1 MDFLQAQAVEIK
13 KTLSD
18 GLVSIGLTLT
28 AKQHEQLLGY
38 LELMSKWNKVYNLT
52 AVRDKTEMVRQ
63 HLLDSLAVIPLIRGQ
78 RVLDVGSGGG
88 LPGVVLAIVKP
99 EVQVVTVDKVHKK
112 IAFQTQVAAELGLI
126 NLKPMSTRVEDLQE
140 APFDTI
146 TSRAFSSLLDF
157 VTLTAPLLAEN
168 GEWAAMKGVFP
179 HEEIE
184 QLPATVKVTE
194 VIEVHVPDLQ
204 AERHLVR
211 LQKHA

>member
-1 MDFLQAQAVEIK
+1 MDFLQAQALEIK
-13 KTLSD
+13 KTLTD
-18 GLVSIGLTLT
+18 GIAKIGLSLT
-28 AKQHEQLLGY
+28 AKQHEQLVAY

-52 AVRDKTEMVRQ
+52 AVRDKTDMVRQ
-63 HLLDSLAVIPLIRGQ
+63 HLLDALAVIPLIRGQ

-99 EVQVVTVDKVHKK
+99 EVQVVTVDKVQKK
-112 IAFQTQVAAELGLI
+112 IAFQTQVAAELGLT
-126 NLKPMSTRVEDLQE
+126 NLKPMSTRVEDLHE

-157 VTLTAPLLAEN
+157 VTLTEPLLAQN

-211 LQKHA
+211 LQKNA

>member
-1 MDFLQAQAVEIK
+1 MDFLQAQALEIK
-13 KTLSD
+13 KTLTD
-18 GLVSIGLTLT
+18 GIAKIGLSLT
-28 AKQHEQLLGY
+28 AKQHEQLLAY

-99 EVQVVTVDKVHKK
+99 EVQVVTVDKVQKK
-112 IAFQTQVAAELGLI
+112 IAFQTQVAAELGLT
-126 NLKPMSTRVEDLQE
+126 NLKPMSTRVEDLHE
-140 APFDTI
+140 EPFDTI

-157 VTLTAPLLAEN
+157 VTLTEPLLAQN

-194 VIEVHVPDLQ
+194 VIELHVPDLQ

-211 LQKHA
+211 LRKAD

>member
-1 MDFLQAQAVEIK
+1 MDFPQAQALEIK
-13 KTLSD
+13 KTLTD
-18 GLVSIGLTLT
+18 GIAKIGLSLT
-28 AKQHEQLLGY
+28 AKQHEQLLAY

-63 HLLDSLAVIPLIRGQ
+63 HLLDSLAVIPLIRGL

-88 LPGVVLAIVKP
+88 LPGIVLAIVKP
-99 EVQVVTVDKVHKK
+99 EVQVVTVDKVQKK
-112 IAFQTQVAAELGLI
+112 IAFQTQVAAELGLT
-126 NLKPMSTRVEDLQE
+126 NLKPMITRVEDLHE

-157 VTLTAPLLAEN
+157 VTLTEPLLAQN

-211 LQKHA
+211 LQKNA

>member
-1 MDFLQAQAVEIK
+1 MDFMQAQALEIK
-13 KTLSD
+13 KTLTD
-18 GLVSIGLTLT
+18 GIAKIGLSLT
-28 AKQHEQLLGY
+28 AKQHEQLVAY

-78 RVLDVGSGGG
+78 RILDVGSGGG
-88 LPGVVLAIVKP
+88 LPGVVLSIVKP
-99 EVQVVTVDKVHKK
+99 EVQVVTVDKVQKK
-112 IAFQTQVAAELGLI
+112 IAFQTQVAAELGLT
-126 NLKPMSTRVEDLQE
+126 NLKPMSTRVEDLHE

-157 VTLTAPLLAEN
+157 VTLTEPLLAQN

-211 LQKHA
+211 LQKNA

>member
-1 MDFLQAQAVEIK
+1 MDFLQAQALEIK
-13 KTLSD
+13 KTLTD
-18 GLVSIGLTLT
+18 GIAKIGLSLT
-28 AKQHEQLLGY
+28 AKQHEQLVAY

-99 EVQVVTVDKVHKK
+99 EVQVVTVDKVQKK
-112 IAFQTQVAAELGLI
+112 IAFQTQVAAELGLT
-126 NLKPMSTRVEDLQE
+126 NLKPMSTRVEDLHE

-157 VTLTAPLLAEN
+157 VNLTEPLLAQN

-211 LQKHA
+211 LQKNA

>member
-1 MDFLQAQAVEIK
+1 MDFLQAQALEIK
-13 KTLSD
+13 KTLAD
-18 GLVSIGLTLT
+18 GIAKIGLSLT
-28 AKQHEQLLGY
+28 AKQHEQLLAY

-99 EVQVVTVDKVHKK
+99 EVQVVTVDKVQKK
-112 IAFQTQVAAELGLI
+112 IAFQTQVAAELGLT
-126 NLKPMSTRVEDLQE
+126 NLKPMSTRVEDLHE

-157 VTLTAPLLAEN
+157 VTLTEPLLAQN

-211 LQKHA
+211 LRKAN

>member
-18 GLVSIGLTLT
+18 GLVSIGLTLS
-28 AKQHEQLLGY
+28 AKQNEQLLGY

-99 EVQVVTVDKVHKK
+99 EVQIVTVDKVHKK
-112 IAFQTQVAAELGLI
+112 IAFQTQVAAELGLT

-157 VTLTAPLLAEN
+157 VTLTAHLLAEN

-184 QLPATVKVTE
+184 QLPSTVKVTE

>member
-1 MDFLQAQAVEIK
+1 MDFLQAQALEIK
-13 KTLSD
+13 KTLVD
-18 GLVSIGLTLT
+18 GIAKIGLSLT
-28 AKQHEQLLGY
+28 AKQHEQLLAY

-99 EVQVVTVDKVHKK
+99 EVQVVTVDKVQKK
-112 IAFQTQVAAELGLI
+112 IAFQTQVAAELGLT
-126 NLKPMSTRVEDLQE
+126 NLKPMSTRVEDLHE

-157 VTLTAPLLAEN
+157 VTLTEPLLAQN

-211 LQKHA
+211 LQKNV

>member
-1 MDFLQAQAVEIK
+1 MDFLQAQALEIK
-13 KTLSD
+13 KILTD
-18 GLVSIGLTLT
+18 GIAKIGLSLT
-28 AKQHEQLLGY
+28 AKQHEQLLAY

-99 EVQVVTVDKVHKK
+99 EVQVVTVDKVQKK
-112 IAFQTQVAAELGLI
+112 IAFQTQVAAELGLT
-126 NLKPMSTRVEDLQE
+126 NLKPMSTRVEDLHE

-157 VTLTAPLLAEN
+157 VTLTEPLLTQN
-168 GEWAAMKGVFP
+168 GEWAAMKGVYP

-184 QLPATVKVTE
+184 QLPVTVKVTE

-211 LQKHA
+211 LQKQL

>member
-1 MDFLQAQAVEIK
+1 MDFLQAQALEIK
-13 KTLSD
+13 NILTD
-18 GLVSIGLTLT
+18 GIAKIGLSLT
-28 AKQHEQLLGY
+28 AKQHEQLLAY

-99 EVQVVTVDKVHKK
+99 EVQVVTVDKVQKK
-112 IAFQTQVAAELGLI
+112 IAFQTQVAAELGLT
-126 NLKPMSTRVEDLQE
+126 NLKPMSTRVEDLHE

-157 VTLTAPLLAEN
+157 VTLTDPLLAQN

-211 LQKHA
+211 LQKQV